1 MSRLPKNAATT
12 AERLTSR
19 STAQESAAPTMTGVV
34 ERPTVC
40 DRAAIT
46 HEDACE
52 RRKTAAPARDGRET
66 PSCADLAVETERD
79 AVTSVPEDNSG
90 MVDPVFSDQGPLR
103 PTVRR
108 TGRSACRR
116 RALRGRLTRSS

>member
-1 MSRLPKNAATT
+1 MTRLRKNAATT

-34 ERPTVC
+34 ERPRVC
-40 DRAAIT
+40 GRAAIT

-52 RRKTAAPARDGRET
+52 RRKTAAPARDGREM
-66 PSCADLAVETERD
+66 PSCADLKRD

-90 MVDPVFSDQGPLR
+90 MVAPVFSDQGPFR
-103 PTVRR
+103 PADGATNRKE
-108 TGRSACRR
+108 
-116 RALRGRLTRSS
+116 RLTQLPNKG

>member
-40 DRAAIT
+40 GRAAIT

-52 RRKTAAPARDGRET
+52 RRKTAAPARDGREM
-66 PSCADLAVETERD
+66 PSCADLVGETERD

-90 MVDPVFSDQGPLR
+90 MINLSSIHESDSAKKEMP
-103 PTVRR
+103 RR
-108 TGRSACRR
+108 
-116 RALRGRLTRSS
+116 LVL